1 MTTARGY
8 LWLALLALAAGLL
21 AACGPVGQ
29 GGAAEPV
36 VLRVGTGDSGAGL
49 TPHREII
56 ARFEAENPDITVE
69 LEPVEGSDY
78 YATLFAQIE
87 QGNPPDLLQI
97 GDDAVPRFVAAG
109 ALVALDEHLDGEYPL
124 DPGIYLPG
132 VLGPGRWEGHQY
144 LLPKDFSPLA
154 VYYNKA
160 LFDQLGVP
168 YPKSGWTWEE
178 FLATAQAL
186 TRDSDG
192 DGATD
197 IWGVQLP
204 ATWPAGFEYWAAA
217 AGGTL
222 VGPDGASFAGHLD
235 SPQTTAALQFYADLY
250 HRHKVAPPP
259 ADIAAF
265 GGGNQEFAEG
275 RAAMQLFGRW
285 PQLNYRANEKIELGV
300 VGVPAGAE
308 RANILLWGGL
318 GIAAQSKH
326 QEAAWRF
333 LRFYAGEEGAQVW
346 KDWALPTVKSVTAA
360 AGFDVDPIEGVWI
373 GELNY
378 LTQRAY
384 VSAPRWGDTAE
395 PAIAEMLRQAIS
407 DPGADMAALT
417 RQAAAQAQAKLE
429 AAP

>member
-1 MTTARGY
+1 MSTVRGFR
-8 LWLALLALAAGLL
+8 WLSLLALAAGLL
-21 AACGPVGQ
+21 AACGPSQ
-29 GGAAEPV
+29 GGAGGPV

-87 QGNPPDLLQI
+87 QGSPPDLIQI
-97 GDDAVPRFVAAG
+97 GDDAVPRFVGAG
-109 ALVALDEHLDGEYPL
+109 ALVPLDELLDGAYPL

-132 VLGPGRWEGHQY
+132 VLGPGRWEGQQY

-154 VYYNKA
+154 VYYNKTI
-160 LFDQLGVP
+160 FDELGVA
-168 YPKSGWTWEE
+168 YPKPGWSWAQ

-204 ATWPAGFEYWAAA
+204 AAWPAGFEYWAAA
-217 AGGTL
+217 GGGSL
-222 VGPDGASFAGHLD
+222 VGPDGASFVGHLD
-235 SPQTTAALQFYADLY
+235 SPQTTAALQFYIDLY
-250 HRHKVAPPP
+250 HLHKVAPPP
-259 ADIAAF
+259 ADLNAF
-265 GGGNQEFAEG
+265 AGGNQEFAEG

-285 PQLNYRANEKIELGV
+285 PQANYRANQAIELGV
-300 VGVPAGAE
+300 VGVPAGAQ

-318 GIAAQSKH
+318 GITALSKN

-346 KDWALPTVKSVTAA
+346 KDWGLPTVKSVTAA

-378 LTQRAY
+378 LTQRGY
-384 VSAPRWGDTAE
+384 VSSPRWGDTAE
-395 PAIAEMLRQAIS
+395 PAIAAMLQRALA
-407 DPGADMAALT
+407 DPSADTAALT
-417 RQAAAQAQAKLE
+417 GEAAAAAQQALE
-429 AAP
+429 ASP